1 VLSHSTEG
9 WDNYMIL
16 LEVKNE
22 IELKKWHMKLHN
34 SSTLFREPDLD
45 NSATALATLA
55 EEGTFKRLR
64 LLSL

>member
-1 VLSHSTEG
+1 
-9 WDNYMIL
+9 MIL